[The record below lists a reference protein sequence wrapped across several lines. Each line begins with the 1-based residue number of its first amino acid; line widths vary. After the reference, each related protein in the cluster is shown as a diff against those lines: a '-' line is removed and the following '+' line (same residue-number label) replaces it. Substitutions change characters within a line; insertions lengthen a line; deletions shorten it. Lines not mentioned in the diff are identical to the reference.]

1 MAQLSAIHTIVLLGL
16 VVLPELLRAVP
27 VKHEAEQ
34 VPAVSE
40 DVKEEVLSNLKK
52 LVRDRRHVPGVFAVP
67 QFKRLPDFWGWYKYF
82 MDTHNQE
89 GVEDLDR
96 LYVAYLQNKHR
107 SEEGPTFN
115 HYLAHLSEIYK
126 NCANSDDPEC
136 IAESTSKPKA
146 AVVMPSPIKSAAV
159 HLCNPYIDPYC
170 LYPLLPHAAAP
181 AEPEPEPAPAPVKA
195 PAPILTPFL
204 PMPLRSHT
212 GYYHYAP
219 VLEPFLNAEQRAEL
233 LRICNPEDV
242 ECLQYHLRAAYG
254 YRPAPGPFPSYAA
267 LKCDPKDPY
276 CMPLLVQKA
285 PTGYYHLM
293 YPGCDP
299 NVDPLCVVNV
309 AAPLTSGEA
318 PKEQHCNPLF
328 DAGCNPLTATKL
340 SGLTKPVLEYPMKDA
355 PADPAPVAAAAYKG
369 APLSCDPRVD
379 PYCLLTVAAALRR
392 PPPQIPEHQVRYQ
405 LGVPGKTKEGYDCYV
420 HYDKDCTP
428 LDTATKGDLQ
438 APPKP
443 FCHPFDPNCGKF
455 VVPPGTASKTIKD
468 GIIFPDPHCDPEYDY
483 NCRLRK
489 VESEP
494 QADSP
499 APEADSPAP
508 ADEQAAPLAEEKQ
521 AVADDPSPS
530 SFDEFLKGVIS
541 KSQ

>member
-1 MAQLSAIHTIVLLGL
+1 MDREKKKGIRDNNNRWRERRCNPVWSVCFT
-16 VVLPELLRAVP
+16 ELLRAVP

-34 VPAVSE
+34 VSE

-146 AVVMPSPIKSAAV
+146 AVVMPSPIKS
-159 HLCNPYIDPYC
+159 
-170 LYPLLPHAAAP
+170 
-181 AEPEPEPAPAPVKA
+181 
-195 PAPILTPFL
+195 
-204 PMPLRSHT
+204 
-212 GYYHYAP
+212 
-219 VLEPFLNAEQRAEL
+219 PFLNAEQRAEL

-521 AVADDPSPS
+521 DVADDPSPS